1 MTIQNRFA
9 VLIGLLT
16 ICAAGPTQASPFVVG
31 GFDAARGGIASLA
44 PGEDSALAADIVAA
58 FPGTTFQFTNTLTS
72 SFFSGV
78 NAVILSVATSDTTAI
93 TPLSASEQS
102 AVKSFVLGGG
112 IALMFSDNS
121 TFNAN
126 APAAN
131 ANFLA
136 PFGVTATGTLTG
148 FVSAPI
154 LNPAGPLTKPFTP
167 VTTFTTNFPGWYSD
181 TNGGLVL
188 ADLNNNSAQPAI
200 DYFGPG
206 AFGSNSG
213 VTVLFSDVNAMVAG
227 DALTTSN
234 LNLILNTL
242 ALVQEPS
249 TAPEPGTLSILAVA
263 LAGFG
268 FTFVCRKTA

>member
-1 MTIQNRFA
+1 MTIRNRLDLLLGLIAICTA
-9 VLIGLLT
+9 VP
-16 ICAAGPTQASPFVVG
+16 AQASPFVVG

-44 PGEDSALAADIVAA
+44 PGEDSALAADIVSA

-72 SFFSGV
+72 SFLSGV
-78 NAVILSVATSDTTAI
+78 NAVILSVATSNTTAI
-93 TPLSASEQS
+93 TPLSSSEQS
-102 AVKSFVLGGG
+102 ALQSFVLGGG

-136 PFGVTATGTLTG
+136 PFGVTATGTLNN
-148 FVSAPI
+148 FVTAPI

-167 VTTFTTNFPGWYSD
+167 VTLFTTNFPGWYSD
-181 TNGGLVL
+181 TNGGLAL
-188 ADLNNNSAQPAI
+188 ADLNNDPTKPAI

-206 AFGSNSG
+206 ALGPTSG
-213 VTVLFSDVNAMVAG
+213 VTVLFSDSNAMIAG

-242 ALVQEPS
+242 ALIAPPPNV
-249 TAPEPGTLSILAVA
+249 PEPGTLSILAAA
-263 LAGFG
+263 LVGFG
-268 FTFVCRKTA
+268 FAFARRTTA